1 MARRRRSSRA
11 RRANTRARRGPRRQ
25 TPAMRRAA
33 ARRAKQRAERQRQ
46 QPAAPEQVSNVKKF
60 RDRTRP
66 SGRPAPTTN
75 TPGAEQQARAR
86 ADAEARESR
95 VAERF
100 RQEEGAARQQALQRA
115 AMQRPEGY
123 VVDPVAEAEEVLRD
137 DRPDF
142 PAPPERPEYTPGPVF
157 DEEAPVGPPV
167 PPERQDARELQR
179 RAESFLSRGRDW
191 QLRDAQGPQGDVA
204 GRYSELEA
212 GLGAEDLGQQQGA
225 LMGVQEA
232 APVVEEPGEFEE
244 DFEEFGDEAIPD
256 VQEQEEGGMLEQ
268 QARRRRKAAF

>member
-1 MARRRRSSRA
+1 
-11 RRANTRARRGPRRQ
+11 
-25 TPAMRRAA
+25 MRRAA

-46 QPAAPEQVSNVKKF
+46 QPAVQEQASDVVKELP
-60 RDRTRP
+60 DRTRP
-66 SGRPAPTTN
+66 SGRPAPRRGA
-75 TPGAEQQARAR
+75 PGAEQQARAR

-142 PAPPERPEYTPGPVF
+142 PAPPERPEYTPGR
-157 DEEAPVGPPV
+157 V
-167 PPERQDARELQR
+167 PGEQADIYA
-179 RAESFLSRGRDW
+179 
-191 QLRDAQGPQGDVA
+191 
-204 GRYSELEA
+204 ELEA

-244 DFEEFGDEAIPD
+244 DFEEFGDAAIPD